1 MNDLVKLIPEK
12 PGTKLT
18 GALEDSFEFR
28 EAYDTN
34 AQYKDIIDNALKIEG
49 NVRQLGVHACA
60 VIIAPEPMTNF
71 TALRHPPKD
80 SESIITQYSAYPLE
94 DLGFLKMDFL

>member
-34 AQYKDIIDNALKIEG
+34 ARYKDIIDNALKIEG
-49 NVRQLGVHACA
+49 NVRQL
-60 VIIAPEPMTNF
+60 
-71 TALRHPPKD
+71 
-80 SESIITQYSAYPLE
+80 
-94 DLGFLKMDFL
+94 

>member
-12 PGTKLT
+12 PGTKLL

-34 AQYKDIIDNALKIEG
+34 AGYRDIIDNALKIEG
-49 NVRQLGVHACA
+49 NVRQL
-60 VIIAPEPMTNF
+60 
-71 TALRHPPKD
+71 
-80 SESIITQYSAYPLE
+80 
-94 DLGFLKMDFL
+94 